1 MAWIKNNF
9 LPYLLVAIGMI
20 ANDTTL
26 ISGFLESL
34 NAPIW
39 LFTALKVIGSIWAAF
54 KLFNAKSSKIKK
66 EIEEALATDPN
77 AVTNEQQG
85 IIGGRPNEKP

>member
-1 MAWIKNNF
+1 
-9 LPYLLVAIGMI
+9 MI

-26 ISGFLESL
+26 ISDFLTGL
-34 NAPIW
+34 NAPSW
-39 LFTALKVIGSIWAAF
+39 LFTVLKLIGTAWAAF

-66 EIEEALATDPN
+66 EIEEALQTDPKEIQN
-77 AVTNEQQG
+77 FADSKAD